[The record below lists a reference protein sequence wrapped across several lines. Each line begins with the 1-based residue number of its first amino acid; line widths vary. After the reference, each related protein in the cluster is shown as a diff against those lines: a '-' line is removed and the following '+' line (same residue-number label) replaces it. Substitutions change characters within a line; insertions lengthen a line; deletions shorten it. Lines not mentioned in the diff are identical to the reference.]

1 MNRDVDIELYDFKL
15 CKYCY
20 INIQIYCTKLS
31 GLQNDFQILL
41 GTQIFNVER
50 NISCF

>member
-1 MNRDVDIELYDFKL
+1 MNRVVDIELYDFKL

-41 GTQIFNVER
+41 GDSDI
-50 NISCF
+50 